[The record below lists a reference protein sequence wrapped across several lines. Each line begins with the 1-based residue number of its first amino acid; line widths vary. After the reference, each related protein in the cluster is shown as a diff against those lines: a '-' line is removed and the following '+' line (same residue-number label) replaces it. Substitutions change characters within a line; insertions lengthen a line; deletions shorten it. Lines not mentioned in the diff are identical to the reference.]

1 MNGFRIY
8 LSGGIS
14 GLSRKEA
21 NDWRFEFYRRILEGD
36 SYYGYKYKLDIFNP
50 VIYFHPLEQLHD
62 SEREAMDFDLNHLMK
77 SDLVVVNYND
87 PSSRGTMAEIAI
99 AYDRRIPI
107 LGLSKDWQSLH
118 TWQIEMSDR
127 FFEDMDSLIE
137 YVANFYLT

>member
-1 MNGFRIY
+1 M
-8 LSGGIS
+8 
-14 GLSRKEA
+14 
-21 NDWRFEFYRRILEGD
+21 
-36 SYYGYKYKLDIFNP
+36 DIFNP

-62 SEREAMDFDLNHLMK
+62 SEREAMDFDLNHLRK

-99 AYDRRIPI
+99 AYDCRIPI